1 MEFLEI
7 DVSCYYQRT
16 YVIAGRLAALSH
28 CGVRTYDYS
37 PFMMPSQNPAQKAGD
52 ANIISNNKIHTLLT
66 PARFPAINAKTNK
79 TDPIN

>member
-1 MEFLEI
+1 
-7 DVSCYYQRT
+7 
-16 YVIAGRLAALSH
+16 
-28 CGVRTYDYS
+28 
-37 PFMMPSQNPAQKAGD
+37 MMPSQNPAQKAGD